1 MNDISLFGIAGLPT
15 IMIIC
20 LLAGIVVKNIQTI
33 NDKWIP
39 AICGVLGGVL
49 GAVGMHIMPNFPANN
64 YLSAV
69 AVGIVSGLAATGA
82 HQVYKQLTKED
93 NKPLDEDLQ
102 EDDEYGYED

>member
-49 GAVGMHIMPNFPANN
+49 GAVGMNIMPNFPADN